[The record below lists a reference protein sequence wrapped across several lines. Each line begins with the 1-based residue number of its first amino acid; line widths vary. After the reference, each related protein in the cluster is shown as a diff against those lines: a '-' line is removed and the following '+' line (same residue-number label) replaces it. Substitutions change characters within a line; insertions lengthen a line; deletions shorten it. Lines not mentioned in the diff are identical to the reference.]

1 MAVTNKKQ
9 AWLLTD
15 SANVLTTF
23 GLHLVSDCKHL
34 QTWQATIGSLDAY
47 EKTWLESVRQ
57 DLMNSWN
64 LWNEEELKM
73 ETVSS
78 IMRAAHLN
86 LPMQIRTFYERPM
99 SGTLLDIPLNVN
111 CDCFVGKP
119 NEGGRPEKSYFFFQ
133 EFKKTRGDK
142 NDPEAQMLIAM
153 LLAQAQNDDGKPVYG
168 AWLQGRIW
176 NFTVLNAKEYCTG
189 KAYDATD
196 EAQLHQ
202 IVYILQGLK
211 PLILAR

>member
-1 MAVTNKKQ
+1 MARNNPKQ
-9 AWLLTD
+9 AWLCADLG
-15 SANVLTTF
+15 NVMATF
-23 GLHLVSDCKHL
+23 GLQVVSNCERL
-34 QTWQATIGSLDAY
+34 NEWQRATGFLMPY
-47 EKTWLESVRQ
+47 EKEWLNEVRQ

-99 SGTLLDIPLNVN
+99 AGILLDIPLNVN

-119 NEGGRPEKSYFFFQ
+119 NSGGKPEKPYFFFQ
-133 EFKKTRGDK
+133 EFKKTRGDH

-153 LLAQAQNDDGKPVYG
+153 LLAQQMNGDEKPVYG

-176 NFTVLNAKEYCTG
+176 NFTILNGKEYCTG
-189 KAYDATD
+189 KAFDATD
-196 EAQLHQ
+196 ETQLHQ
-202 IVYILQGLK
+202 IVYILQALK
-211 PLILAR
+211 NIILSR